1 MKILFYR
8 YGSICEPDIIDG
20 FCELGNEVVTITE
33 EIYNK
38 NLLPSEGVALLN
50 ETLQKASYDFVFSI
64 NFYPFISEV
73 CNIFQYRVNL
83 QTRYHRKNGKYHHPW
98 QKILL
103 FSSALDCLPVA
114 DEKCRKGC
122 SGKIRYTAR
131 GQREKSGSTDCGWN
145 RNKVP

>member
-38 NLLPSEGVALLN
+38 KLLPSEGVALLN
-50 ETLQKASYDFVFSI
+50 EALQKASYDFVFSI

-73 CNIFQYRVNL
+73 CNIFRFAISA
-83 QTRYHRKNGKYHHPW
+83 GPW
-98 QKILL
+98 TVRSWNFIPIPSAIRGIGF
-103 FSSALDCLPVA
+103 FSL
-114 DEKCRKGC
+114 
-122 SGKIRYTAR
+122 TAR
-131 GQREKSGSTDCGWN
+131 SITNFPATTLPAFFICRWQAIQRAGK
-145 RNKVP
+145 K

>member
-73 CNIFQYRVNL
+73 CNIFQIRSAIRG
-83 QTRYHRKNGKYHHPW
+83 TGF
-98 QKILL
+98 
-103 FSSALDCLPVA
+103 FSL
-114 DEKCRKGC
+114 
-122 SGKIRYTAR
+122 TAR
-131 GQREKSGSTDCGWN
+131 SITNFPATTLPAFFICRWQVIQRAGK
-145 RNKVP
+145 K

>member
-38 NLLPSEGVALLN
+38 KLLPSEGVALLN
-50 ETLQKASYDFVFSI
+50 EALQKASYDFVFSI

-73 CNIFQYRVNL
+73 CNIFQ
-83 QTRYHRKNGKYHHPW
+83 
-98 QKILL
+98 
-103 FSSALDCLPVA
+103 
-114 DEKCRKGC
+114 
-122 SGKIRYTAR
+122 IRYLCWTVDSPVMELYSDSSLTAR
-131 GQREKSGSTDCGWN
+131 SITNFPATTLPAFFICRWQAIQRAGK
-145 RNKVP
+145 K